1 MADAVLGDFI
11 GDAAAWAD
19 YLAGEG
25 FRRVVLIGH
34 SEGALIAFCAAQQT
48 PKVAAVVSLA
58 GAGYPLDEILQLQ
71 LASQLLPDNMD
82 LLLQANAITAALKR
96 GERVESCPPQLE
108 ALFHPSVQTF
118 WISSLRYDPREEI
131 RKVRVPILV
140 VGGDNDLQVPPDNAE
155 ALAKA
160 QPRARKAIIA
170 GMTHPLKNARDACA
184 STRREPTATARYRST
199 PTSWPSLRNSS
210 GGSDFSLPERQ
221 NRIIF
226 NFV

>member
-1 MADAVLGDFI
+1 
-11 GDAAAWAD
+11 
-19 YLAGEG
+19 
-25 FRRVVLIGH
+25 
-34 SEGALIAFCAAQQT
+34 
-48 PKVAAVVSLA
+48 
-58 GAGYPLDEILQLQ
+58 
-71 LASQLLPDNMD
+71 MD

-140 VGGDNDLQVPPDNAE
+140 VSGDNDLQVPPDNAE

-210 GGSDFSLPERQ
+210 GALIFPCRKDKTGLF
-221 NRIIF
+221 F

>member
-1 MADAVLGDFI
+1 M
-11 GDAAAWAD
+11 
-19 YLAGEG
+19 
-25 FRRVVLIGH
+25 
-34 SEGALIAFCAAQQT
+34 
-48 PKVAAVVSLA
+48 A

-82 LLLQANAITAALKR
+82 LLLQANAITASLKR

-140 VGGDNDLQVPPDNAE
+140 VGGDNDLQVPPGNAE

-170 GMTHPLKNARDACA
+170 GMTHPLKKCTGRTRIDQTGAYGD
-184 STRREPTATARYRST
+184 ST
-199 PTSWPSLRNSS
+199 
-210 GGSDFSLPERQ
+210 LPIDPDLVAVVTEFIRGL
-221 NRIIF
+221 
-226 NFV
+226 

>member
-1 MADAVLGDFI
+1 
-11 GDAAAWAD
+11 
-19 YLAGEG
+19 
-25 FRRVVLIGH
+25 
-34 SEGALIAFCAAQQT
+34 
-48 PKVAAVVSLA
+48 
-58 GAGYPLDEILQLQ
+58 
-71 LASQLLPDNMD
+71 MD
-82 LLLQANAITAALKR
+82 LLLQANAITASLKR

-140 VGGDNDLQVPPDNAE
+140 VGGDNDLQVPPGNAE

-170 GMTHPLKNARDACA
+170 GMTHPLKNARDARA
-184 STRREPTATARYRST
+184 STRWEPTATARCRST

-210 GGSDFSLPERQ
+210 GVSEFSLPERQ

-226 NFV
+226 